1 RASTSPA
8 DDQRRRSHLTS
19 PPLRLKMLAMAQQPP
34 PSNVGQ
40 VSGDGRWRWDGH
52 QWVPNTPVLAG
63 GGYMVP
69 AQPGALVVAPK
80 NPAVSLIVSFFLPGV
95 GSMINGDTN
104 RGIPIL
110 ALKGRGRPSFGRV
123 PPGGRTA
130 ALGSRVRRPT
140 CRRCPP
146 RSAYPPRT
154 SPGFARRRS
163 TARPCSRSLRWSPAR
178 RLPRR
183 PSPVLNP

>member
-1 RASTSPA
+1 
-8 DDQRRRSHLTS
+8 
-19 PPLRLKMLAMAQQPP
+19 MLAMAQQPP

-52 QWVPNTPVLAG
+52 QWVPNTPVLA

-104 RGIPIL
+104 RGILIL
-110 ALKGRGRPSFGRV
+110 ALYLVS
-123 PPGGRTA
+123 
-130 ALGSRVRRPT
+130 ALAIIVLIGIPFAIGIWIWGMSMPTRARRPGT
-140 CRRCPP
+140 ARTGSSARPP
-146 RSAYPPRT
+146 
-154 SPGFARRRS
+154 SPG
-163 TARPCSRSLRWSPAR
+163 
-178 RLPRR
+178 
-183 PSPVLNP
+183 